1 MTSTRW
7 LDETQQRFWRAMLQG
22 QSLLQTVLDREL
34 RELAGI
40 ALADYEVLV
49 IVSESPGHTRRM
61 AEIAEEVGVSRSRLS
76 HTVARLEKRGILK
89 RTSTRGDGRG
99 VNCSMTDEG
108 WELMQKIAP
117 IHVEGVREHLID
129 LMSPEETQ
137 LLADVFTR
145 AAEHLR
151 KAV

>member
-1 MTSTRW
+1 
-7 LDETQQRFWRAMLQG
+7 MLQG

-76 HTVARLEKRGILK
+76 HTVARLEKRGIVK

-129 LMSPEETQ
+129 LMSPGETQ
-137 LLADVFTR
+137 VLADVFTR
-145 AAEHLR
+145 VAEHLR

>member
-108 WELMQKIAP
+108 WALMQKIAP

-137 LLADVFTR
+137 VLADVFTR

>member
-76 HTVARLEKRGILK
+76 HTVARLEKRGIVK

-137 LLADVFTR
+137 VLADVFTR

>member
-7 LDETQQRFWRAMLQG
+7 LDETQQRFWRTMLQG

-137 LLADVFTR
+137 VLADVFTR
-145 AAEHLR
+145 VAEHLR

>member
-129 LMSPEETQ
+129 LMSHE
-137 LLADVFTR
+137 
-145 AAEHLR
+145 
-151 KAV
+151 

>member
-108 WELMQKIAP
+108 WELMQRIAP

-137 LLADVFTR
+137 VLADVFTR

>member
-1 MTSTRW
+1 
-7 LDETQQRFWRAMLQG
+7 MLQG

-61 AEIAEEVGVSRSRLS
+61 AEIAEKVGVSRSRLS

-99 VNCSMTDEG
+99 VNCGMTDEG

-137 LLADVFTR
+137 VLADVFTR
-145 AAEHLR
+145 VAEHLR

>member
-1 MTSTRW
+1 
-7 LDETQQRFWRAMLQG
+7 MLQG

-76 HTVARLEKRGILK
+76 HTVARLEKRGIVK

-108 WELMQKIAP
+108 WGLMQKIAP

-137 LLADVFTR
+137 VLADVFTR

>member
-1 MTSTRW
+1 
-7 LDETQQRFWRAMLQG
+7 MLQG

-99 VNCSMTDEG
+99 VNCGMTDEG
-108 WELMQKIAP
+108 WALMQKIAP

-137 LLADVFTR
+137 VLADVFTR

>member
-1 MTSTRW
+1 
-7 LDETQQRFWRAMLQG
+7 MLQG

-76 HTVARLEKRGILK
+76 HTVARLEKRGIVK

-99 VNCSMTDEG
+99 VNCTMTDEG

-137 LLADVFTR
+137 VLADVFTR

>member
-99 VNCSMTDEG
+99 VNCGMTDEG

-137 LLADVFTR
+137 VLADVFTR

>member
-1 MTSTRW
+1 
-7 LDETQQRFWRAMLQG
+7 MLQG

-61 AEIAEEVGVSRSRLS
+61 AEIAEEVGVSRSSLS

-137 LLADVFTR
+137 VLADVFTR

>member
-1 MTSTRW
+1 
-7 LDETQQRFWRAMLQG
+7 MLQG

-76 HTVARLEKRGILK
+76 HTVARLEKRGIVK

-108 WELMQKIAP
+108 WELMQQIAP

-137 LLADVFTR
+137 VLADVFTR

>member
-1 MTSTRW
+1 
-7 LDETQQRFWRAMLQG
+7 MLQG

-76 HTVARLEKRGILK
+76 HTVARLEKRGIVK

-108 WELMQKIAP
+108 WALMQKIAP

-137 LLADVFTR
+137 VLADVFTR

>member
-137 LLADVFTR
+137 VLADVFTR

>member
-1 MTSTRW
+1 
-7 LDETQQRFWRAMLQG
+7 MLQG

-76 HTVARLEKRGILK
+76 HTVARLEKRGIVK

-137 LLADVFTR
+137 VLADVFTR

>member
-1 MTSTRW
+1 
-7 LDETQQRFWRAMLQG
+7 MLQG

-108 WELMQKIAP
+108 WALMQKIAP

-137 LLADVFTR
+137 VLADVFTR

>member
-76 HTVARLEKRGILK
+76 HTVARLEKRGIVK

-137 LLADVFTR
+137 VLADVFTR
-145 AAEHLR
+145 VAEHLR

>member
-1 MTSTRW
+1 
-7 LDETQQRFWRAMLQG
+7 MLQG

-61 AEIAEEVGVSRSRLS
+61 AEIAEAVGVSRSRLS

-137 LLADVFTR
+137 VLADVFTR
-145 AAEHLR
+145 VAEHLR

>member
-89 RTSTRGDGRG
+89 RTSTRSDGRG

-108 WELMQKIAP
+108 WGLMQKIAP
-117 IHVEGVREHLID
+117 VHVEGVRRHLID

-137 LLADVFTR
+137 VLADVFTR

>member
-1 MTSTRW
+1 
-7 LDETQQRFWRAMLQG
+7 MLQG

-99 VNCSMTDEG
+99 VNCGMTDEG

-137 LLADVFTR
+137 VLADVFTR

>member
-99 VNCSMTDEG
+99 VNCSITDEG
-108 WELMQKIAP
+108 WALMQKIAP

-137 LLADVFTR
+137 VLADVFTR

>member
-7 LDETQQRFWRAMLQG
+7 LDETQQRFWRALLQG

-76 HTVARLEKRGILK
+76 HTVARLEKRGIVK

-108 WELMQKIAP
+108 WGLMQKIAP
-117 IHVEGVREHLID
+117 VHVEGVRRHLID

-137 LLADVFTR
+137 VLADVFTR

>member
-129 LMSPEETQ
+129 LMSSEETQ
-137 LLADVFTR
+137 VLADVFTR

>member
-1 MTSTRW
+1 MSAAPW

-22 QSLLQTVLDREL
+22 QTLLQTVLDREL
-34 RELAGI
+34 REVAGI

-49 IVSESPGHTRRM
+49 IVSESPGRCRRM
-61 AEIAEEVGVSRSRLS
+61 AEIAEDIGVSRSRLS

-89 RTSTRGDGRG
+89 RSSTEGDGRG

-108 WELMQKIAP
+108 WGLMQKIAP
-117 IHVEGVREHLID
+117 VHVEGVRRHLID

-137 LLADVFTR
+137 VLADVFTR

>member
-1 MTSTRW
+1 
-7 LDETQQRFWRAMLQG
+7 MLQG

-61 AEIAEEVGVSRSRLS
+61 AEIAEKVGVSRSRLS

-137 LLADVFTR
+137 VLADVFTR
-145 AAEHLR
+145 VAEHLR

>member
-1 MTSTRW
+1 
-7 LDETQQRFWRAMLQG
+7 MLQG

-137 LLADVFTR
+137 VLADVFTR

>member
-7 LDETQQRFWRAMLQG
+7 LDETQQRFWRALLQG

-76 HTVARLEKRGILK
+76 HTVARLEKRGIVK

-117 IHVEGVREHLID
+117 IHVAGVREHLID

-137 LLADVFTR
+137 VLADVFTR

>member
-137 LLADVFTR
+137 VLADVFTR
-145 AAEHLR
+145 VAEHLR

>member
-1 MTSTRW
+1 MSAAPW

-22 QSLLQTVLDREL
+22 QTLLQTVLDREL
-34 RELAGI
+34 REVAGI
-40 ALADYEVLV
+40 ALADYGVLV
-49 IVSESPGHTRRM
+49 IVSESPGRCRRM
-61 AEIAEEVGVSRSRLS
+61 AEIAEDIGVSRSRLS
-76 HTVARLEKRGILK
+76 HTVARLEKRGIVK

-137 LLADVFTR
+137 VLADVFTR

>member
-76 HTVARLEKRGILK
+76 HTVARLEKRGIVK

-99 VNCSMTDEG
+99 VNCSMTGEG

-137 LLADVFTR
+137 VLADVFTR

>member
-108 WELMQKIAP
+108 WGLMQKIAP
-117 IHVEGVREHLID
+117 VHVEGVRRHLID

-137 LLADVFTR
+137 VLADVFTR

>member
-40 ALADYEVLV
+40 ALADEVLV

-108 WELMQKIAP
+108 WVLMQKIAP

-137 LLADVFTR
+137 VLADVFTR

>member
-1 MTSTRW
+1 
-7 LDETQQRFWRAMLQG
+7 MLQG
-22 QSLLQTVLDREL
+22 QTLLQTVLDREL

-137 LLADVFTR
+137 VLADVFTR

>member
-1 MTSTRW
+1 
-7 LDETQQRFWRAMLQG
+7 
-22 QSLLQTVLDREL
+22 
-34 RELAGI
+34 
-40 ALADYEVLV
+40 
-49 IVSESPGHTRRM
+49 M

-137 LLADVFTR
+137 VLADVFTR

>member
-1 MTSTRW
+1 
-7 LDETQQRFWRAMLQG
+7 MLQG

-76 HTVARLEKRGILK
+76 HTVARLEKRGIVK

-129 LMSPEETQ
+129 LMSPGETQ
-137 LLADVFTR
+137 VLADVFTR